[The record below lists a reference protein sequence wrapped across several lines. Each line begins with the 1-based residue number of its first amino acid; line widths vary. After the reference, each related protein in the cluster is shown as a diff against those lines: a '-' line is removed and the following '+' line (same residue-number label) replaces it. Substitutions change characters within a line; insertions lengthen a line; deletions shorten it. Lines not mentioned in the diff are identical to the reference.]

1 MWLGCLNLGLESWRE
16 RASAPWALPFVRS
29 TREDGARL
37 GSRAADPHADRLVVR
52 SDLGNSRPGLNQNL
66 WDTAL
71 LSGNLRRRLRN
82 SHTGATELPGVPARR
97 VPRTAGSRMPKASLI
112 SIVEDDPFFRE
123 SMRRFMRS
131 LGYNAEAF
139 PSAADFLAS
148 PRLAETGCLIADV
161 HMPAMSGPE
170 LHRHLMD
177 AGYAIPTI
185 LVTAYP
191 DDDVRARALK
201 DGVIGYLRKPIDE
214 NHLMRCLRAALQSGE
229 PPEEKS

>member
-1 MWLGCLNLGLESWRE
+1 MALWERPPGGFE
-16 RASAPWALPFVRS
+16 RA
-29 TREDGARL
+29 AR
-37 GSRAADPHADRLVVR
+37 GHVMKTQLVSV
-52 SDLGNSRPGLNQNL
+52 
-66 WDTAL
+66 
-71 LSGNLRRRLRN
+71 
-82 SHTGATELPGVPARR
+82 
-97 VPRTAGSRMPKASLI
+97 
-112 SIVEDDPFFRE
+112 VEDDRFFRD
-123 SMRRFMRS
+123 SMGRLMRS
-131 LGYNAEAF
+131 MGYTVEAF

-214 NHLMRCLRAALQSGE
+214 NH
-229 PPEEKS
+229 